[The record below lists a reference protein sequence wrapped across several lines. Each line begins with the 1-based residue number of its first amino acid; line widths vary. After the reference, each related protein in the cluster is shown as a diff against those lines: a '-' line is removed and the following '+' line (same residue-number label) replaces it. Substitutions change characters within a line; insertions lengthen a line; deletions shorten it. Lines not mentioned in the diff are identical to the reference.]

1 MRALWRVH
9 WIQVDKLE
17 GIIFETKK
25 GSQVHGKIYLYLIK
39 AIIQFF
45 LLSIGNGFINF
56 LQKVVESWYGKDFI
70 KKHRVS

>member
-9 WIQVDKLE
+9 WIQADKLE

-39 AIIQFF
+39 MIKHF
-45 LLSIGNGFINF
+45 LF
-56 LQKVVESWYGKDFI
+56 LNIDN
-70 KKHRVS
+70 